1 MLVPEVVEVA
11 GALAGEIAVLHA
23 AAESN
28 PRASDSLNAV
38 GEWVMSSVGE
48 RWSRQGDPQRE

>member
-1 MLVPEVVEVA
+1 MLVPDDVEVT

-38 GEWVMSSVGE
+38 EESVMSSIGE
-48 RWSRQGDPQRE
+48 RWSRQGDPQRD